1 MTTSISRTFQS
12 TLRGRYGRDR
22 MVVDIQLHT
31 LQNSQPDDGGHSMVE
46 VEVEVEVL
54 NLCISS
60 LKL

>member
-12 TLRGRYGRDR
+12 TLRVRHGRDR
-22 MVVDIQLHT
+22 MVVGIQLHT
-31 LQNSQPDDGGHSMVE
+31 LQNNQPDDGGHSMVE

-54 NLCISS
+54 NPCISP